1 MALNK
6 HREQS
11 CRHLIAMLEDDMYLF
26 FFHEILRIK
35 CDPDGHAIES
45 RRRIEQGYHDTA
57 LIA

>member
-45 RRRIEQGYHDTA
+45 VRPENVAGIS
-57 LIA
+57 